1 MVNETCFFTLYKL
14 ILLMSTS
21 YLFHFLGCLLKPL
34 PTMSSPD
41 FAAQTNNYII
51 LCSVRESHNCST
63 RNSGY
68 IFNKG
73 RGRVL
78 HLLQGLKLAENQEED
93 AKIPKVSH

>member
-1 MVNETCFFTLYKL
+1 MVKDTCFSTLYKL
-14 ILLMSTS
+14 FLLMSTS
-21 YLFHFLGCLLKPL
+21 YLFHFPGCLLKPL

-41 FAAQTNNYII
+41 FAALTNNYII

-63 RNSGY
+63 HNLGFT
-68 IFNKG
+68 FNKG